1 MAGNGSCRQFR
12 RNSSQY
18 YNIRKAFKTHIYIY
32 LVLIFVTH
40 SQSASTTTT
49 PTTTLPPLTTTMS
62 VQSSTT
68 MGQDSTTSFGPP
80 PGTGP
85 NRRVTIPPL
94 ITKEPPKTVYFRE
107 FESIELPC
115 EASGQPPPIYS
126 WQMNEKDFDP
136 SGNDG
141 RIAIQPGVGTL
152 IFARPLARD
161 EAIYQCFANNTV
173 NLFDKYNFLHRVF
186 RVFKQ
191 YGNY

>member
-1 MAGNGSCRQFR
+1 MTLLCLTPSESG
-12 RNSSQY
+12 
-18 YNIRKAFKTHIYIY
+18 T
-32 LVLIFVTH
+32 TTTTT
-40 SQSASTTTT
+40 TTTT
-49 PTTTLPPLTTTMS
+49 PAPLTTAS
-62 VQSSTT
+62 AGQSNTTGGQGSTT
-68 MGQDSTTSFGPP
+68 TFGPP

-107 FESIELPC
+107 LESIELPC
-115 EASGQPPPIYS
+115 EASGSPPPIYH

-173 NLFDKYNFLHRVF
+173 RARTAVNFLIYD
-186 RVFKQ
+186 FKIFKFALLQ
-191 YGNY
+191 AIVP